1 MFPVGGKQLIR
12 MTRSSGFLRLA
23 LPKRA
28 VLSLRLQS
36 TAAAS
41 TTPDANTNARV
52 INGKAATVDREL
64 PDPLEPQKENRRYFL
79 LYAVGVVVSCAIIFN
94 YEKTGSPIINS
105 LMYCLRRSEVA
116 KEALGDNIGYS
127 SAWPWIWGPLNT
139 VQGNIDIQYKVKGDA
154 QGATVHLKAT
164 RVSALMPFKV
174 EHLYL
179 EYADG
184 LTSDLL
190 KDESIDFEF

>member
-1 MFPVGGKQLIR
+1 ME
-12 MTRSSGFLRLA
+12 
-23 LPKRA
+23 
-28 VLSLRLQS
+28 
-36 TAAAS
+36 
-41 TTPDANTNARV
+41 
-52 INGKAATVDREL
+52 REL

-79 LYAVGVVVSCAIIFN
+79 MYAVGVALSCAIIFN

-116 KEALGDNIGYS
+116 KEALGDNIGYA

-139 VQGNIDIQYKVKGDA
+139 VQGNIDIQYKIKGDA
-154 QGATVHLKAT
+154 QGATIHLKAK
-164 RVSALMPFKV
+164 RVSALMPFQV